1 MQATNAQY
9 IFISASADDFLT
21 LNNNVRLPFAT
32 RLPPFDIGGTLDE
45 SLHLIDC
52 ILEWHGLLSRTTLK
66 FRLIADLV
74 YGGIMTRVFALQSRF
89 PGVTVVDEADKL
101 KRTLTALKESS
112 SESSGGSNSLR
123 YTRNTPD
130 TDPLA
135 LPPIVQLLIQRCMRY
150 LTVFSTRCLQLH
162 ICAETQLTSDSL

>member
-1 MQATNAQY
+1 
-9 IFISASADDFLT
+9 
-21 LNNNVRLPFAT
+21 
-32 RLPPFDIGGTLDE
+32 
-45 SLHLIDC
+45 
-52 ILEWHGLLSRTTLK
+52 
-66 FRLIADLV
+66 
-74 YGGIMTRVFALQSRF
+74 MTRVFALQGRF
-89 PGVTVVDEADKL
+89 AGVTVVDEADKL

-135 LPPIVQLLIQRCMRY
+135 LSPILQLLIQRCMRY

-162 ICAETQLTSDSL
+162 VRAETQLTSGSL